1 MQEMQ
6 FKRHIDNMNV
16 MHLSGVEMIHAT
28 TQ

>member
-6 FKRHIDNMNV
+6 FKRHINNMNV
-16 MHLSGVEMIHAT
+16 MHLSGGEMIHAT